1 MNEAIALTYEEN
13 IEAVKL
19 EMIKLGLKTPNV
31 EGFFTPGLY
40 TRVAFFDAGDYII
53 SEKHK
58 TEHPFCLL
66 SGKIRIINFDEGEHE
81 LEAPFIGVTAPGTI
95 RFAQAVTK
103 VVWATFHPTKI
114 KVNGDFEAA
123 VKKVEKKVIEKDKR
137 KELRV
142 CHG

>member
-1 MNEAIALTYEEN
+1 MNEAVALTYEES
-13 IEAVKL
+13 IEAVKV
-19 EMIKLGLKTPNV
+19 EMIKMGLKRPDTY
-31 EGFFTPGLY
+31 GFFTPGLY
-40 TRVAFFDAGDYII
+40 TRVAFFDAGDHVI

-58 TEHPFCLL
+58 TEHPFVLI
-66 SGKIRIINFDEGEHE
+66 SGTIRIINFDEGEHE

-103 VVWATFHPTKI
+103 VVWGTFHPTRV
-114 KVNGDFEAA
+114 KVGDDFETA

-137 KELRV
+137 KELRI